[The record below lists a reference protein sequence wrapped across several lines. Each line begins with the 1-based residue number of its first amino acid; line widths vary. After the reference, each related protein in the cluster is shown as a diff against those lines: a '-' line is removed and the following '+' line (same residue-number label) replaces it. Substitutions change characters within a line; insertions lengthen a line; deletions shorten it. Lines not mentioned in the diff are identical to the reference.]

1 LIYHFLAKSTT
12 NTTRLPHFISLEQF
26 NAITKMFRINADL
39 NEYKELIYKLR
50 NIYLSSNQQISILA
64 YLVIFDMDPS
74 FYINN
79 IDTLR
84 KIEAANSQIYE
95 TYISFSESKNFG
107 IEEFIVILKKMTCFF
122 NYNLE
127 TNQSVQKFENQLF
140 DLSSTFNLYNT
151 YSTEEESWLMNQFDL
166 IEQAFRSVSL
176 GDQMI
181 KEFIMTSVGIPLPR
195 DHMAN
200 IFAIF
205 LERIWRVYRIHPEF
219 LEMPTHQQKE
229 LITKNS
235 TLGLAL
241 LVLKAESCKT
251 FADQLQEGFGELNDQ
266 KWRELYSPLIEQFK
280 NVPAIRMRQVAEKN
294 SVALTSNEC
303 QIFQMITHK
312 GSYLVSEPWFFKI
325 CLLLILTLPQGS
337 MSDGSVGNALHTKY
351 LTILQRR
358 LNWINW
364 NKVNEE
370 EDLVT
375 NEDKDMEKIMEGIQN
390 LKIFSSV
397 TYQVM
402 CDKKVE

>member
-1 LIYHFLAKSTT
+1 
-12 NTTRLPHFISLEQF
+12 
-26 NAITKMFRINADL
+26 MFRINADL

-95 TYISFSESKNFG
+95 TYISFSESNNFG

-219 LEMPTHQQKE
+219 LEMPTHQVS
-229 LITKNS
+229 ISS
-235 TLGLAL
+235 TFY
-241 LVLKAESCKT
+241 V
-251 FADQLQEGFGELNDQ
+251 
-266 KWRELYSPLIEQFK
+266 R
-280 NVPAIRMRQVAEKN
+280 
-294 SVALTSNEC
+294 
-303 QIFQMITHK
+303 IFCMNII
-312 GSYLVSEPWFFKI
+312 F
-325 CLLLILTLPQGS
+325 
-337 MSDGSVGNALHTKY
+337 
-351 LTILQRR
+351 
-358 LNWINW
+358 
-364 NKVNEE
+364 
-370 EDLVT
+370 LVT
-375 NEDKDMEKIMEGIQN
+375 
-390 LKIFSSV
+390 FWH
-397 TYQVM
+397 
-402 CDKKVE
+402 